1 MRMARLSTK
10 NFIASSTV
18 MARMSFTFL
27 RLYVTFMTWSLK
39 RRPSHLSQTTSTS
52 ARNCM
57 SMVTLPAPSH
67 VSQRPPS
74 VLNENMPAVTP
85 FSFAVVVSASS
96 LRISSHALMYV
107 AGLERVERP
116 IGD

>member
-1 MRMARLSTK
+1 MVRLSTK

-18 MARMSFTFL
+18 IFRMSFTFFC
-27 RLYVTFMTWSLK
+27 LYVTFMTCSPK
-39 RRPSHLSQTTSTS
+39 RRPLHFSQITSTS

-57 SMVTLPAPSH
+57 SIVTVPAPSH
-67 VSQRPPS
+67 VSHRPPT

-85 FSFAVVVSASS
+85 LRFADVVSDETF
-96 LRISSHALMYV
+96 RTSSHALMFV
-107 AGLERVERP
+107 AGFDCDERP